1 MFVAELAHGHRRIG
15 RTTIRVED
23 DVLWRRALL
32 ACGAKRQKDE
42 VGAVAHG
49 DVVGDGLA

>member
-1 MFVAELAHGHRRIG
+1 MG
-15 RTTIRVED
+15 RTTVGMED

-32 ACGAKRQKDE
+32 ACGAKRQQNE

-49 DVVGDGLA
+49 DAVGDGLA